1 MLWEVMIEMTIELMR
16 VMGEI
21 ISTFVQ
27 MIKQGIA
34 HFTKKPDKNKKKP
47 GAGTAGAGGQ
57 NEVTPEEA
65 QAAKRKGELVMIFTI
80 LSLGCVVALMFPQ
93 VRHKLFGGNGNV
105 IANLSGAVSVEAPR
119 NDFPMGQYTTP
130 QLYKKKKFLID
141 DDGIKREVYYYWY
154 APPNPNDQK
163 LPIVVILHDKDGLSQ
178 AAIQLRATAIQK
190 AYPSYLMIPM
200 SPKEKI
206 WDAPEKYTG
215 QEFPKAADLKQ
226 PDAAYRSLRDAIIVL
241 ASLTELHPIDDS
253 RMYIIGCD
261 TGGDGVLGALSHYAG
276 VFAAGVSIGGK
287 WSFADAPKIARTPLF
302 MMNGANDKVVLP
314 TTAGT
319 LAQVIRASGGKAA
332 FYQELPGVGHE
343 CESPYFYSNTVWRWM
358 FSIRRPA
365 KPAPAQAQ
373 PAAAMSR

>member
-21 ISTFVQ
+21 FMTFVQ

-34 HFTKKPDKNKKKP
+34 YFTKKPDKNKKKP
-47 GAGTAGAGGQ
+47 GAGAAGADGQ

-65 QAAKRKGELVMIFTI
+65 QAAKRKGEMVMIFTI
-80 LSLGCVVALMFPQ
+80 LTLACVVALMFPQ

-105 IANLSGAVSVEAPR
+105 IANLSGQVNVEAPR

-130 QLYKKKKFLID
+130 QLYKKKKFLIED
-141 DDGIKREVYYYWY
+141 NGIKREVFYYWY

-163 LPIVVILHDKDGLSQ
+163 LPVVVILHDKEGLSQ
-178 AAIQLRATAIQK
+178 AAIQLRATAVQK

-206 WDAPEKYTG
+206 WDAPAKYTG
-215 QEFPKAADLKQ
+215 QEFAKAGDLEQ

-241 ASLTELHPIDDS
+241 ASLTELHPIDDN

-287 WSFADAPKIARTPLF
+287 WSFADAPVLAKTPLW
-302 MMNGANDKVVLP
+302 MLHGAKDKVVP
-314 TTAGT
+314 PAAAAT
-319 LAQVIRASGGKAA
+319 LAQVIRASGGKSA
-332 FYQELPGVGHE
+332 FYSELPNPGHE
-343 CESPYFYSNTVWRWM
+343 CESPYFYPNAVWKWM
-358 FSIRRPA
+358 FANRRPA
-365 KPAPAQAQ
+365 PVAQPQAQ
-373 PAAAMSR
+373 PAAAVAR